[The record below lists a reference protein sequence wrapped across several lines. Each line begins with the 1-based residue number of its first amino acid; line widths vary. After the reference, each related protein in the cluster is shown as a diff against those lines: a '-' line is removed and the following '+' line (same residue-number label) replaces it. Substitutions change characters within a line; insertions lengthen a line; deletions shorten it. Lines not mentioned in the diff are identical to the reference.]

1 MPPTTNPPPFYWH
14 FLLLLP
20 RHNYNRIVIH
30 RDCLLD
36 EDTTLFDNE
45 ETSRMLYSGLAHGGS
60 GLFHSLHTDGATL
73 VSKNG
78 I

>member
-1 MPPTTNPPPFYWH
+1 MPPTTNPPRHRHF
-14 FLLLLP
+14 FLLVP
-20 RHNYNRIVIH
+20 RHNYNRIAILL
-30 RDCLLD
+30 DCLLD

-45 ETSRMLYSGLAHGGS
+45 ETSRMLYSGLADGGS
-60 GLFHSLHTDGATL
+60 GLFHSLHDGAAL